1 MLLDLR
7 APRSKMRPI
16 IINKYGLYDA
26 TSLSLTPLRWSATA
40 AQAIFGSPLNPL
52 HYTLAGRMIA
62 ASADVF
68 TSVTKRRGKPD
79 WNIDATMDVID
90 ERPFC
95 RLVRFSRDRGY
106 EVPQI
111 LMVAALS
118 GHYATLMRGT
128 IEALIGEHDVYVT
141 DWADAKMVP
150 LDRGPF
156 DLDDYISYTI
166 DYIRMLGPDIHV
178 MAVCQPAPAVLAAVA
193 LMAAHRDPAQPRTM
207 TIMAGPVDVRV
218 NPNKAAKIAE
228 KLSLDFFE
236 RNVITK
242 VPVYYPG
249 AGRRVYPGMVQLGAF
264 ISMNAKRHVNAHI
277 AMYNELVRGDG
288 EAAAVREKFYD
299 EYLSVMDVTAEYF
312 LTTAEQVFMK
322 HALPNGT
329 LTWRGEKVD
338 LSAVRS
344 TALMTVEGELDD
356 LCSPGMTVA
365 AHDLCT
371 SLTAAQ
377 REHLL
382 QPGVGHYGVFNG
394 RRFREE
400 IMPRISR
407 FMRKH
412 EHGGR
417 ATATSY
423 RSIANAARPEGPNAT
438 GSGRGGGT
446 S

>member
-1 MLLDLR
+1 
-7 APRSKMRPI
+7 
-16 IINKYGLYDA
+16 
-26 TSLSLTPLRWSATA
+26 LRWSATV
-40 AQAIFGSPLNPL
+40 AQAVFGSPLNPL
-52 HYTLAGRMIA
+52 HYTLPGRMIA

-68 TSVTKRRGKPD
+68 TNVTKRRGKPE
-79 WNIDATMDVID
+79 WGIDAKMDVID

-106 EVPQI
+106 DVPQI

-141 DWADAKMVP
+141 DWADAKQVP
-150 LDRGPF
+150 LDRGSF
-156 DLDDYISYTI
+156 DLDEYISYTI
-166 DYIRMLGPDIHV
+166 DYLRMLGPDVHV

-193 LMAAHRDPAQPRTM
+193 LMAAHDDPAQPRTM

-218 NPNKAAKIAE
+218 NPNKAAKLAE

-236 RNVITK
+236 RNIITK
-242 VPVYYPG
+242 VPPYYPG
-249 AGRRVYPGMVQLGAF
+249 AGRRVYPGLVQLGAF
-264 ISMNAKRHVNAHI
+264 ISMNAKRHMNAHI
-277 AMYNELVRGDG
+277 SMYNELVRGDG
-288 EAAAVREKFYD
+288 EAAGVRAKFYD

-312 LTTAEQVFMK
+312 LTTVEQVFIK
-322 HALPNGT
+322 HALPRGT
-329 LTWRGEKVD
+329 LTWRGERVD
-338 LSAVRS
+338 LAAIRH
-344 TALMTVEGELDD
+344 TALLTVEGELDD

-365 AHDLCT
+365 AQSLCS

-377 REHLL
+377 RDHLL

-407 FMRKH
+407 FMRTH
-412 EHGGR
+412 AHGTH
-417 ATATSY
+417 ATQLK
-423 RSIANAARPEGPNAT
+423 SIA
-438 GSGRGGGT
+438 
-446 S
+446 